1 MRMIN
6 YWVAESFVR
15 KKGNRMKFF
24 TKLVL
29 VFSVCLSVSYAQSAK
44 VVYDLTSGDS
54 AKIEKHL
61 INSIKALGKYYK
73 KEKITLEV
81 IVVISGDSYKY
92 FVNDLE
98 KSPYASEEEVI
109 KVQKKFKTRLKDLND
124 IYGVTFNMCSS
135 GMRARQIDQ
144 NSLYQYVHAE
154 VMKSVY
160 LIEAQ
165 NNGYA
170 YMPIH

>member
-1 MRMIN
+1 
-6 YWVAESFVR
+6 
-15 KKGNRMKFF
+15 MKFF
-24 TKLVL
+24 KKLVW
-29 VFSVCLSVSYAQSAK
+29 VFTVCLGVSYGQNAK

-92 FVNDLE
+92 FVNDLNN
-98 KSPYASEEEVI
+98 SPYASEEEAI
-109 KVQKKFKTRLKDLND
+109 KVQKKFKTGLKDLND

-135 GMRARQIDQ
+135 GMRARKIDQ
-144 NSLYQYVHAE
+144 NSLYQYVHAD

>member
-1 MRMIN
+1 
-6 YWVAESFVR
+6 
-15 KKGNRMKFF
+15 MKFL

-29 VFSVCLSVSYAQSAK
+29 VFSVCLGVSYAQNAK

-61 INSIKALGKYYK
+61 INSIRALGKHYK
-73 KEKITLEV
+73 KEKIELEV

-98 KSPYASEEEVI
+98 KSPYALDEDVI
-109 KVQKKFKTRLKDLND
+109 EVQKKFKTRLQNLND
-124 IYGVTFNMCSS
+124 TYNVTFNMCSS
-135 GMRARQIDQ
+135 GMRAWKIDK
-144 NSLYQYVHAE
+144 NTLYHYVHAD